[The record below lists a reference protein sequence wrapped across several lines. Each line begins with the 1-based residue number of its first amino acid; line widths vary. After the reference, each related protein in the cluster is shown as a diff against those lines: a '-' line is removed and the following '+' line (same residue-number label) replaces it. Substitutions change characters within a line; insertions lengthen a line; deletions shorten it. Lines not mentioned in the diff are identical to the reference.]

1 MDQNQLMALKKRIVN
16 DIVPLA
22 LNSES
27 SSDRFE
33 LLLRVIQAGGASS
46 EMYSK
51 AYESAKQI
59 QDKDQ
64 QLDSLLALLDELDLD
79 TQLTSSEQTEAT
91 PSVEGVSE
99 GDGSFA
105 GDQPQG

>member
-1 MDQNQLMALKKRIVN
+1 MDQNQLVALKKRIVN

-22 LNSES
+22 LNSEN

-33 LLLRVIQAGGASS
+33 LLLRVIQAGGASG

-79 TQLTSSEQTEAT
+79 TQLASSEQAA
-91 PSVEGVSE
+91 PSVDSVPTNDASPVS
-99 GDGSFA
+99 
-105 GDQPQG
+105 DQPQE

>member
-1 MDQNQLMALKKRIVN
+1 MDQNQLVALKKRIVN

-22 LNSES
+22 LNSEN

-33 LLLRVIQAGGASS
+33 LLLRVIQAGGANG

-64 QLDSLLALLDELDLD
+64 QLNSLLALLDELDLD
-79 TQLTSSEQTEAT
+79 TQLATSEDANLSPSDTSS
-91 PSVEGVSE
+91 SE
-99 GDGSFA
+99 FSAPTGQS
-105 GDQPQG
+105 QG